1 MDYHATTAK
10 NIAKYCKQNKLT
22 FSALARKAN
31 ISLSTLQNILYAKE
45 RKEPRL
51 STIHSIAK
59 ALKVRIEELIK

>member
-1 MDYHATTAK
+1 MDYHAASAR

-31 ISLSTLQNILYAKE
+31 ISLSTLQNILYAKH

-51 STIHSIAK
+51 STVHAIAK
-59 ALKVRIEELIK
+59 ALKIRIEELLK